1 MKKRHW
7 LTKSRKE
14 WMVYV
19 NQRKTIT
26 NEQLWKL
33 REGKQRL
40 MQIELVA
47 NPNITTNPGQG
58 RPWKKMEVL
67 YRNEGKVQTKV
78 LVSFKNPT
86 VFKIF
91 SEAKQGD
98 VFEVESVKGEPG
110 ADGKQYWEWKSAHL
124 VGASTGGPVVDTEGT
139 PAKPVTKMIVTEADR
154 NRYIVRQS
162 SLERAVETLTGGGVV
177 TFETVTALAGRYEA
191 WVFRPVEDNT
201 AKRPEVAQEAPK
213 PKLGRPRKIVAAPEG
228 TEFLETGYAE
238 VT

>member
-1 MKKRHW
+1 
-7 LTKSRKE
+7 
-14 WMVYV
+14 
-19 NQRKTIT
+19 
-26 NEQLWKL
+26 
-33 REGKQRL
+33 

-47 NPNITTNPGQG
+47 QPSITVNPGQG

-67 YRNEGKVQTKV
+67 YRNEGKVSTKT

-91 SEAKQGD
+91 AEAKQGD

-124 VGASTGGPVVDTEGT
+124 VGASTGGPVVDTAGT

-162 SLERAVETLTGGGVV
+162 SLERAVETLASTPF
-177 TFETVTALAGRYEA
+177 TFEQVTSLAARYEA
-191 WVFRPVEDNT
+191 WVFRPLDADLVAKAAVTPLET
-201 AKRPEVAQEAPK
+201 AK
-213 PKLGRPRKIVAAPEG
+213 KLGRPRKVVAAPEG
-228 TEFLETGYAE
+228 TEFVDTTE
-238 VT
+238 VE

>member
-1 MKKRHW
+1 
-7 LTKSRKE
+7 
-14 WMVYV
+14 
-19 NQRKTIT
+19 
-26 NEQLWKL
+26 
-33 REGKQRL
+33 

-47 NPNITTNPGQG
+47 QPSITVNPGQG

-67 YRNEGKVQTKV
+67 YRNEGKVSTKT

-91 SEAKQGD
+91 AEAKQGD

-124 VGASTGGPVVDTEGT
+124 VGASTGGPVVDITGT

-162 SLERAVETLTGGGVV
+162 SLERAVETLASTPF
-177 TFETVTALAGRYEA
+177 TFEQVTSLAARYEA
-191 WVFRPVEDNT
+191 WVFRPLDADLVAKAAVTPLET
-201 AKRPEVAQEAPK
+201 AK
-213 PKLGRPRKIVAAPEG
+213 KLGRPRKVVAAPEG
-228 TEFLETGYAE
+228 TEFVDTTE
-238 VT
+238 VE

>member
-1 MKKRHW
+1 
-7 LTKSRKE
+7 
-14 WMVYV
+14 
-19 NQRKTIT
+19 
-26 NEQLWKL
+26 
-33 REGKQRL
+33 

-47 NPNITTNPGQG
+47 QPNITTNPGQG

-67 YRNEGKVQTKV
+67 YRNEGKVSTKT

-91 SEAKQGD
+91 AEAKQGD

-124 VGASTGGPVVDTEGT
+124 VGASTGGPVVDTAGT

-162 SLERAVETLTGGGVV
+162 SLERAIETLAGNGAFNVAQVV
-177 TFETVTALAGRYEA
+177 TIAEQYEA
-191 WVFRPVEDNT
+191 WVFRPVQTVET
-201 AKRPEVAQEAPK
+201 APEAATANVEAPK
-213 PKLGRPRKIVAAPEG
+213 KRGRPVKVAAPEG
-228 TEFLETGYAE
+228 TENLDVE
-238 VT
+238 VF